1 MAFKVPQGL
10 RLSTYPQTKT
20 SIVKSRGFFIN
31 LPKQKTMKQKI
42 YISGK
47 ITGLTP
53 EEAFNLFNNAEIY
66 LKEKGFEVIN
76 PMTIPHD
83 HDKTWLN
90 YMRNDLK
97 ALLDCDALF
106 MLYNWK
112 DSKGAKV
119 EHDLAESLGL
129 EIIYN

>member
-1 MAFKVPQGL
+1 
-10 RLSTYPQTKT
+10 
-20 SIVKSRGFFIN
+20 
-31 LPKQKTMKQKI
+31 MKKKI

-53 EEAFNLFNNAEIY
+53 EEAFNLFNNAA
-66 LKEKGFEVIN
+66 
-76 PMTIPHD
+76 MTIPHD

-97 ALLDCDALF
+97 ALLDCDAVF